1 MGLQP
6 FSIAGA
12 IRTIRHSPHLRHVR
26 GELSRGR
33 PPARQPVPLFACRGH
48 WQRVR
53 DCGFL
58 RGGAGIPLTS
68 RTSYKNFPTRP
79 LFGRAHSYARIPYS
93 HRGRAPPIKLCKLC
107 GRTLKQII
115 LCGRS
120 SAPVS
125 PRRYRG
131 VGKQTLFSELP
142 RRVLLGTWASAKFH
156 SRKLTQ
162 K

>member
-58 RGGAGIPLTS
+58 RGGAGTPSSLKEPE
-68 RTSYKNFPTRP
+68 KNFPVRP
-79 LFGRAHSYARIPYS
+79 LFGQAHPYALIPYS

-107 GRTLKQII
+107 AYTLKTDNT
-115 LCGRS
+115 RRTPS
-120 SAPVS
+120 PPVS
-125 PRRYRG
+125 PWDGG
-131 VGKQTLFSELP
+131 V
-142 RRVLLGTWASAKFH
+142 
-156 SRKLTQ
+156 
-162 K
+162 